1 MGYNQGRSIKLGS
14 NIYKVTELTFAVV
27 DWGSVEAA
35 HQAALAAFNIRVR
48 RRNSDPNPTIK
59 ASATP
64 ADCFDKDPSHQIL
77 EYYGLRLHPHTIVG
91 SAGVD
96 AWVVRSLDGGDDV
109 GKRVRRMTPT
119 GESTVR
125 FK

>member
-14 NIYKVTELTFAVV
+14 NIYKVTDLTFAVG
-27 DWGSVEAA
+27 DWGSVDAA
-35 HQAALAAFNIRVR
+35 HQAALAAFNTRVR
-48 RRNSDPNPTIK
+48 RRNTVPNPTIK

-64 ADCFDKDPSHQIL
+64 EGCFDKNPAHQIL

-91 SAGVD
+91 GADVD
-96 AWVVRSLDGGDDV
+96 AWVVRSLEGADDV
-109 GKRVRRMTPT
+109 GKRVRRMTPA
-119 GESTVR
+119 GESSVR

>member
-14 NIYKVTELTFAVV
+14 NLYKITELTFAVA
-27 DWGSVEAA
+27 DWGSVDAA
-35 HQAALAAFNIRVR
+35 YKAANAAFALRVR
-48 RRNSDPNPTIK
+48 RRNTDPNPTIK

-64 ADCFDKDPSHQIL
+64 AGCFDKNPSHQIL

-91 SAGVD
+91 GAGVD
-96 AWVVRSLDGGDDV
+96 AWVVRSLEAGDDV
-109 GKRVRRMTPT
+109 GRRVRRMTPT